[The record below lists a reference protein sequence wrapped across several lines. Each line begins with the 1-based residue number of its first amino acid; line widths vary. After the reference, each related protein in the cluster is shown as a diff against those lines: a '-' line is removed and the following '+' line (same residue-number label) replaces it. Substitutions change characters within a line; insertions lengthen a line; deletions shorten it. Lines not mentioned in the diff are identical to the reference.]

1 MAYVAAWLSWVG
13 RKQTWSRRQQQ
24 RTYASRAEAGQ
35 GRALD
40 RSPALN
46 LFFPVSQ
53 PLCGGWWL
61 FVEGSGRGAR
71 GRVGAAGSTRLW
83 SVFGEISTASLSFRP
98 G

>member
-53 PLCGGWWL
+53 PLCAGWWL
-61 FVEGSGRGAR
+61 FVEGSGRGP
-71 GRVGAAGSTRLW
+71 GVG
-83 SVFGEISTASLSFRP
+83 
-98 G
+98 

>member
-46 LFFPVSQ
+46 LFSPYHSPYVR
-53 PLCGGWWL
+53 GG
-61 FVEGSGRGAR
+61 GCS
-71 GRVGAAGSTRLW
+71 
-83 SVFGEISTASLSFRP
+83 
-98 G
+98 